1 MCWTGGAS
9 ALPCADAPGSVRVQG
24 DGGDVAFFT
33 EDEQAALRV
42 TRMIIHVVGR
52 PDEEFVP
59 EPEIEVQ
66 EEGFFRARII
76 ADASDAVHEF
86 RADSVVKPIVES
98 MARDEITFEA
108 GGQELARLFA
118 RDHVKTA
125 VAGAFFVFEV
135 DVGDGNRVYALIKY
149 DYREAV
155 ELSQAEGRSV
165 LRAIVQAFVKDRKAV
180 QKICLIRVAGGAA
193 DQMISA
199 ADRMQQAPDLTDYFA
214 KYLGVARNR
223 SDTELSDRLHD
234 AMRASLNEVREHLP
248 NGVPTALRQMKQTL
262 GGRETVSNEDVVQ
275 AALHVAGRPADE
287 ATRALIEAKTRKCL
301 KRQRLD
307 DVAFTPEAR
316 IFQTRPREYVR
327 TAEEVRLE
335 YPAEQL
341 GQTVRRAVVDGNIV
355 FTVTTGRIVEDG
367 TVPDRSRPRN

>member
-1 MCWTGGAS
+1 
-9 ALPCADAPGSVRVQG
+9 
-24 DGGDVAFFT
+24 VAFFT
-33 EDEQAALRV
+33 EDEQNVLRV

-52 PDEEFVP
+52 PDEDFVP

-76 ADASDAVHEF
+76 ADASDALHEF
-86 RADSVVKPIVES
+86 RDDSLVKPIVEQ
-98 MARDEITFEA
+98 MARGEITFEA
-108 GGQELARLFA
+108 GGQELARQFA

-125 VAGAFFVFEV
+125 VAGAFFVFEL
-135 DVGDGNRVYALIKY
+135 DVGADARVYALIKY

-155 ELSQAEGRSV
+155 ELSQTEGRSV

-180 QKICLIRVAGGAA
+180 QKICLIRVVGRDA
-193 DQMISA
+193 DRMISA
-199 ADRMQQAPDLTDYFA
+199 ADRMHQAPDLTDYFA
-214 KYLGVARNR
+214 KYLGVYRNQ
-223 SDTELSDRLHD
+223 SDTELSDRLD
-234 AMRASLNEVREHLP
+234 TAMRQSLNEVREHLP

-262 GGRETVSNEDVVQ
+262 EGRETVTSDDVVQ
-275 AALHVAGRPADE
+275 AAIHVAGRPDDE
-287 ATRALIEAKTRKCL
+287 GIRVLIEAKTRKCL

-316 IFQTRPREYVR
+316 IFRTRPREFVR

-341 GQTVRRAVVDGNIV
+341 GQTVVRQEVDDNIV
-355 FTVTTGRIVEDG
+355 FTVTTRRIIEDG
-367 TVPDRSRPRN
+367 TVPDRSHTRN

>member
-1 MCWTGGAS
+1 MYYTDWPAS
-9 ALPCADAPGSVRVQG
+9 LPCAEPLDNIKARAI
-24 DGGDVAFFT
+24 GGGVAFFT
-33 EDEQAALRV
+33 EDEQTDLQV

-52 PDEEFVP
+52 PDEAFVP
-59 EPEIEVQ
+59 EPEIDVQ

-86 RADSVVKPIVES
+86 RDDSVVKPIVES

-125 VAGAFFVFEV
+125 VAGAFFVFEL
-135 DVGDGNRVYALIKY
+135 DVGCAARVYALIKY

-180 QKICLIRVAGGAA
+180 QKICLIRVVGGVAERL
-193 DQMISA
+193 ISA

-223 SDTELSDRLHD
+223 SDAELSDRLND

-248 NGVPTALRQMKQTL
+248 NGVPTALRQMKQAL
-262 GGRETVSNEDVVQ
+262 EGRESVSNDDVIQ
-275 AALHVAGRPADE
+275 AALHVAGRPGDE

-316 IFQTRPREYVR
+316 IFRTRPREFIR

-341 GQTVRRAVVDGNIV
+341 GQTVVRQVVDDSIV
-355 FTVTTGRIVEDG
+355 FTITTRRIVEDG
-367 TVPDRSRPRN
+367 TVPDRTRPRN